1 MVMKQN
7 KENDCTLADIEKYRI
22 SAISWG
28 LVTIAVIVLLL
39 LSFFIQEMA
48 FFAVMILLI
57 VVIFIFSSKQSK
69 FKKAFKY
76 YFIAQQFETVLNVP
90 ITMELAGYNVDYIK
104 DSHLIPTANT
114 YSSDDLISFEYEGIK
129 VRRGDVHTEQVTST
143 GKSTTRVTLFKGQY
157 MTFTFPKTITS
168 FMVIKDNTFF
178 DDKPDGFFSSAPKTT
193 KVEFESIEFNKMFDT
208 FAADEHEAF
217 YLVTPQFMQL
227 LMDFRVRQGCNVY
240 YGFMRNEFHIAIDT
254 RENLFEPS
262 LLQKVDES
270 SGTFDNNHIHE
281 IVNMINHFRLVEDEV

>member
-1 MVMKQN
+1 MAMKQN
-7 KENDCTLADIEKYRI
+7 NKETCTLADIEKYRI
-22 SAISWG
+22 NAIIWG
-28 LVTIAVIVLLL
+28 LVMIATIVLLL
-39 LSFFIQEMA
+39 ISFFVQEMA
-48 FFAVMILLI
+48 FFFVMFILV
-57 VVIFIFSSKQSK
+57 VVIFIFSSSQSK
-69 FKKAFKY
+69 FKKAFKH
-76 YFIAQQFETVLNVP
+76 YFIAQQFESALGVPVDVELN
-90 ITMELAGYNVDYIK
+90 GYSVEYIK
-104 DSHLIPTANT
+104 DSHLIPTSNT
-114 YSSDDLISFEYEGIK
+114 FSSDDLISFDYAGIK

-168 FMVIKDNTFF
+168 FMVIKDNAFF

-227 LMDFRVRQGCNVY
+227 LMDFRVRQGCKVY

-254 RENLFEPS
+254 RENMFEPS

-270 SGTFDNNHIHE
+270 SGAIDSNHIHE
-281 IVNMINHFRLVEDEV
+281 IVNMINHFRLVEDEG